1 MIVLVA
7 KYHVK
12 PGSIDKVLE
21 GLRRM
26 KTLVDRDEPACE
38 FYQVSRSTEAENLL
52 MLYEHY
58 ADQKALAAHRETP
71 HFKSIIEGEIVPLLD
86 KRERELYELQIA

>member
-12 PGSIDKVLE
+12 PGQLETVLAS
-21 GLRRM
+21 LRKM
-26 KTLVDRDEPACE
+26 KTIVDRDEPTCK

-58 ADQKALAAHRETP
+58 PDQAALAGHRETP
-71 HFKSIIEGEIVPLLD
+71 HFKSIIEGEVVPRLD

>member
-1 MIVLVA
+1 MIVLIA

-12 PGSIDKVLE
+12 SGQVDAVLE
-21 GLRRM
+21 ALRRM
-26 KTLVDRDEPACE
+26 KPIVERDEPACQ
-38 FYQVSRSTEAENLL
+38 FYQVSRSTESDHVV

-58 ADQKALAAHRETP
+58 PDEDALKAHRDTP
-71 HFKSIIEGEIVPLLD
+71 HFKAIIEGEVVPLLE